1 MNDLMPRNMIFG
13 ALGYPKTGH
22 FSRGFRPWKLPP
34 NPLEF
39 LTIQKFQ
46 VKMIVLNYF
55 EQYHIKILHSWK
67 LDRWGYVPAKFQA
80 NWSRNNFDRPPCV
93 WKSHKIAFCYH
104 VLGYYYA
111 IGFDFF
117 STLSNMRGFLLDQSV
132 WNFAPT
138 YPQLSTFRECKT
150 FLCDV
155 VLRFLARSL
164 CFCND
169 VVFWG

>member
-1 MNDLMPRNMIFG
+1 MKREWYEWPHVQEHDF
-13 ALGYPKTGH
+13 
-22 FSRGFRPWKLPP
+22 RGFRLSKDGTLFEGFPSMEITTKSLRVLDYTKVPGQNGRFKL
-34 NPLEF
+34 LWA
-39 LTIQKFQ
+39 ISQ
-46 VKMIVLNYF
+46 
-55 EQYHIKILHSWK
+55 KILHSWK
-67 LDRWGYVPAKFQA
+67 LDRWGYVATKFQA

-138 YPQLSTFRECKT
+138 
-150 FLCDV
+150 
-155 VLRFLARSL
+155 
-164 CFCND
+164 
-169 VVFWG
+169 